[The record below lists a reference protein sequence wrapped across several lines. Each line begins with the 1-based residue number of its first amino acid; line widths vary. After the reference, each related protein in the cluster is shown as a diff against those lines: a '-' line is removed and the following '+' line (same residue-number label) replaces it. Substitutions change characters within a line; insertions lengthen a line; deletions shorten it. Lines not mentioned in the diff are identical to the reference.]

1 MRSLGYAL
9 NHYDWCPYKRKFG
22 HTKRHVYT
30 ERWLCE
36 CTGRLLPSTS
46 QEERL
51 QKKPTLPTPWSQ
63 TSGLQNCEKMNVF
76 FNHSVVFCYGSPSK
90 LNMKLYC
97 STELHRKDTLPM
109 RFTRKC
115 SLFHPNS
122 AFLSQ
127 STSFSRYSVHSSG
140 RLNTTFQRCP
150 CPNARASKYIS
161 LYDKGALQ
169 M

>member
-1 MRSLGYAL
+1 MTGVLIRGNLDTQRDTCTQRDDCVNAQGDYCHLQAK
-9 NHYDWCPYKRKFG
+9 KRGFRRNQPFQ
-22 HTKRHVYT
+22 H
-30 ERWLCE
+30 LDL
-36 CTGRLLPSTS
+36 RLLAYRTV
-46 QEERL
+46 RKWMCFL
-51 QKKPTLPTPWSQ
+51 TTL
-63 TSGLQNCEKMNVF
+63 
-76 FNHSVVFCYGSPSK
+76 SVVFCYGSPSK